1 MDDTFGE
8 PGSFG
13 IAAVRHPDGAVS
25 VSPAGDLDVSTSHR
39 LLACVDDLL
48 AEGRSRITLDL
59 QAVTFI
65 DSSGLGALVK
75 AHKRAEA
82 APADLV
88 VVGPRPHIYRAM
100 EISGIV
106 KVIHMAGPGTAGEP
120 ADPPAG

>member
-13 IAAVRHPDGAVS
+13 IAAVRRDDGAVA
-25 VSPAGDLDVSTSHR
+25 VSPAGDLDVSTSHK
-39 LLACVDDLL
+39 LLACIDDLL

-75 AHKRAEA
+75 AHKRVV
-82 APADLV
+82 APAELV
-88 VVGPRPHIYRAM
+88 VARPRPHIYRAM
-100 EISGIV
+100 EISGILN
-106 KVIHMAGPGTAGEP
+106 VIRM
-120 ADPPAG
+120 ADPEPVPPPE